1 MHVLVF
7 LFTSEYGDQRLGVG
21 SILTKGKKVDSP
33 KKHVSFRGLDKENGD
48 WYSLE
53 MPEDLVPPTND
64 IYRKLEMEH
73 TRNMIDLRA
82 KMRQAKLKS
91 EELRRGDITSRLQNH
106 QITALR

>member
-1 MHVLVF
+1 MA
-7 LFTSEYGDQRLGVG
+7 
-21 SILTKGKKVDSP
+21 KGKKVDSP
-33 KKHVSFRGLDKENGD
+33 KKHVTFRGLDKENGD

-53 MPEDLVPPTND
+53 MPEDTTTHSND

-91 EELRRGDITSRLQNH
+91 DELRRGDVTSRLHSH

>member
-1 MHVLVF
+1 MVF

-33 KKHVSFRGLDKENGD
+33 KKQVSFRGLDKENGD

-53 MPEDLVPPTND
+53 MPEDVVPPTND

-82 KMRQAKLKS
+82 KMRQAKLKC

>member
-1 MHVLVF
+1 MHVV
-7 LFTSEYGDQRLGVG
+7 LFFTEYGDQRLGIG
-21 SILTKGKKVDSP
+21 SILAKGKKVDSP
-33 KKHVSFRGLDKENGD
+33 KKHVTFRGLDKENGD

-53 MPEDLVPPTND
+53 MPEDSTQSND

-91 EELRRGDITSRLQNH
+91 DELRKGDITSRLQSH